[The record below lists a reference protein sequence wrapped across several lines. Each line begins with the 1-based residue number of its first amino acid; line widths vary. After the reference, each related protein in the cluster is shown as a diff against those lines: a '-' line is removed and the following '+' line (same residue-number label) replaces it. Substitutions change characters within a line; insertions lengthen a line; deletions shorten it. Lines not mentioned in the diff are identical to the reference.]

1 MEALEA
7 AERNGDYTL
16 VPLKNDKART
26 ITVVP
31 FVMLSLQ
38 YGDPIKT
45 VQANL
50 GRVTA
55 ARMQHGEKH

>member
-1 MEALEA
+1 M
-7 AERNGDYTL
+7 
-16 VPLKNDKART
+16 T
-26 ITVVP
+26 ILDWMCFHDLCHT
-31 FVMLSLQ
+31 FTALSLQ